1 MEKIAHLGM
10 NLFSIL
16 FSMVWKCKEQKVHSH
31 KPAWQKLQKVP
42 VNNERCFYFSI
53 SHLPIPVAEG
63 DGHHEALEGVQQ
75 DIRVLVGGQEVAAT
89 RVYPDRIFRSE
100 K

>member
-1 MEKIAHLGM
+1 MGRRKNLKITKM
-10 NLFSIL
+10 
-16 FSMVWKCKEQKVHSH
+16 CCEQQNV
-31 KPAWQKLQKVP
+31 
-42 VNNERCFYFSI
+42 FYFLVAN

-63 DGHHEALEGVQQ
+63 DGHPEALEGVQQ

-89 RVYPDRIFRSE
+89 RVYPNRIITSE